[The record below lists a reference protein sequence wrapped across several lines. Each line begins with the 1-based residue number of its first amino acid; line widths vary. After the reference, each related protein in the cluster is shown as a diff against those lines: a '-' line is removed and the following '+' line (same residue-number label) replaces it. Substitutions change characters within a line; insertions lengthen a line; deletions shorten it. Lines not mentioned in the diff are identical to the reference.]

1 MSSSFPDPTS
11 HDDCA
16 YKPGNGTHVLYV
28 EASNFYT
35 SSVLESYTP
44 LFALFPGLP
53 RFFLFFG
60 LRSMEAEERP
70 FFHFHGLYRVQ
81 TKEQNTGEAWEQDYV
96 L

>member
-28 EASNFYT
+28 EANNFYT

-44 LFALFPGLP
+44 LFALFLGLP
-53 RFFLFFG
+53 RFF
-60 LRSMEAEERP
+60 
-70 FFHFHGLYRVQ
+70 VV
-81 TKEQNTGEAWEQDYV
+81 V
-96 L
+96 LWLVFNGSRRAAILPIP